1 MNLIKA
7 SELASGGV
15 FAPSGAIFSSRPL
28 LPLRHFLAPREAL
41 KTTILFYTMKSM
53 CQPHICQEIFFP
65 GKYGEGR
72 EGRAPL
78 RGEVRWYALSS
89 ASLMQKRKNYLS
101 LGGL

>member
-78 RGEVRWYALSS
+78 RGGR
-89 ASLMQKRKNYLS
+89 
-101 LGGL
+101 